1 MRVITGDLGN
11 TSISQCQFTVSGL
24 RCADNC
30 NLVWMEWK
38 KVWVGLVCLWRRVTH
53 VRCSGGDRRSSIRRR
68 AAAQQPGH
76 DHGSPQC
83 NDTNNYTRASFITVR
98 TAEQNLGDC
107 SSLLSTQSVSW
118 ASVRNLLRVWEAW
131 EVMFCRLFT
140 NVQHSAQLI
149 HLHKHFTFYP
159 GNPRLNLSHKQ
170 VSKLISSKWN
180 WIQHQHRQ
188 TDQMRIWTGV

>member
-1 MRVITGDLGN
+1 
-11 TSISQCQFTVSGL
+11 
-24 RCADNC
+24 
-30 NLVWMEWK
+30 MEWK

-83 NDTNNYTRASFITVR
+83 NDTNNYTRPSFITAR
-98 TAEQNLGDC
+98 TAEQNFGDC
-107 SSLLSTQSVSW
+107 TTLYCPHKSVSW

-131 EVMFCRLFT
+131 EVMFCRL
-140 NVQHSAQLI
+140 QHSAQLI
-149 HLHKHFTFYP
+149 HLHKHFT
-159 GNPRLNLSHKQ
+159 PRPNLSHKQ

-188 TDQMRIWTGV
+188 THQMRIWWGLK

>member
-38 KVWVGLVCLWRRVTH
+38 KVWVGVVCLWRRVTH

-76 DHGSPQC
+76 DHGAPQC

-107 SSLLSTQSVSW
+107 NTLYCPHKSVSW

-140 NVQHSAQLI
+140 KRPAFCAAYPLAQ
-149 HLHKHFTFYP
+149 TFYP
-159 GNPRLNLSHKQ
+159 GTPRPNLSHKQ

>member
-24 RCADNC
+24 RCSDNC

-53 VRCSGGDRRSSIRRR
+53 VRCSGGDRRSSTRRR

-107 SSLLSTQSVSW
+107 TTLYCPHKVSVEHP
-118 ASVRNLLRVWEAW
+118 LGIYWEY
-131 EVMFCRLFT
+131 ERLEKSCFADYLP

-149 HLHKHFTFYP
+149 HLHKHFTRVP
-159 GNPRLNLSHKQ
+159 LAPTC
-170 VSKLISSKWN
+170 LINKFQN
-180 WIQHQHRQ
+180 
-188 TDQMRIWTGV
+188 